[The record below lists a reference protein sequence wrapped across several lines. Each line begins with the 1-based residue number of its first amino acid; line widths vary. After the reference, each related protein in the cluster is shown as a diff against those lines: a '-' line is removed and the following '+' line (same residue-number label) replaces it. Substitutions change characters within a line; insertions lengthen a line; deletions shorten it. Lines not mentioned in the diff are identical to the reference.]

1 MQSTK
6 GTWVLITGA
15 SSGFGEE
22 FARQYAELGHRLIL
36 VARRLDRLEALA
48 QSLRQRHAIEVV
60 VEQVDLTDIEAVSD
74 LHRRLNERGIEVDV
88 LINNAGHG
96 LQGRF
101 LDSQLGAALSMIGL
115 DIASLTAMTH
125 LFGQDMRRRK
135 RGKILQVASLLA
147 YQGVESFAVYS
158 AAKAYVL
165 RFGEALHREFKA
177 DGVTVTTLCPG
188 LTDTGFASVAQQRV
202 TAQMKSFMMQ
212 TPPVVR
218 AGIRAMNG
226 GRISVVPGVANKLT
240 VVFMWATPRWLHQ
253 AVLARIMAA

>member
-1 MQSTK
+1 MQSTN

-15 SSGFGEE
+15 SSGLGEE
-22 FARQYAELGHRLIL
+22 FARQYAQLGHRLIL
-36 VARRLDRLEALA
+36 VARRLDRLQTLA
-48 QSLRQRHAIEVV
+48 DSLRQQHRIEVL
-60 VEQVDLTDIEAVSD
+60 VEQVDLADMEAVGN
-74 LHRRLNERGIEVDV
+74 LHRRLNDRGIEVDV

-101 LDSQLGAALSMIGL
+101 MDSHLDAALSMIQL

-125 LFGQDMRRRK
+125 LFGRDMRRRK
-135 RGKILQVASLLA
+135 RGKILQVASILA
-147 YQGVESFAVYS
+147 YQGVEGFAVYS

-165 RFGEALHREFKA
+165 RLGEALHREFKA
-177 DGVTVTTLCPG
+177 EGVTVTTLCPG
-188 LTDTGFASVAQQRV
+188 LTDTGFASVAQQRI
-202 TAQMKSFMMQ
+202 TPRLSAFMMQ

-226 GRISVVPGVANKLT
+226 GRISAVPGVANKLN

-253 AVLARIMAA
+253 AVLARVMNT